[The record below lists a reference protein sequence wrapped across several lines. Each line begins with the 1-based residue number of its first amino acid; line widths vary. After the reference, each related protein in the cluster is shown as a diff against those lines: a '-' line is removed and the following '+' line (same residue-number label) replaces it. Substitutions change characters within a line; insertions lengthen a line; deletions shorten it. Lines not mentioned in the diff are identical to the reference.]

1 MKEANTSVTRAQKE
15 IKLTPKQECNFWKK
29 VDKNGPTM
37 PNMDTP
43 CWIWIAYKTKHGYG
57 MFSCCNGKMITSHR
71 VSWVIS
77 NGQIDNDDSY
87 HGTCVCHQCDNPAC
101 CNPKHLFLGTQ
112 GDNARDR
119 ENKNR
124 GNHAKGDSNGSRKY
138 PERLMR
144 GDSHSSAKLSSTQV
158 IEIRAR
164 YEAGGVFHREL
175 AAEFGVSRSLIT
187 NITERRCW
195 KHI

>member
-1 MKEANTSVTRAQKE
+1 MKEANAKVPRAQTE
-15 IKLTPKQECNFWKK
+15 IKLTPKQERNFWKK
-29 VDKNGPTM
+29 VNKNGPTM

-43 CWIWIAYKTKHGYG
+43 CWTWTAYKTNHGYG

-119 ENKNR
+119 ENKDR
-124 GNHAKGDSNGSRKY
+124 GNHAKGDANGSRKY

-144 GDSHSSAKLSSTQV
+144 GDSHSSAKLSSTKV
-158 IEIRAR
+158 IEIRTR
-164 YEAGGVFHREL
+164 YANGGVLCREL
-175 AAEFGVSRSLIT
+175 AVEFGVSTGLIT
-187 NITERRCW
+187 HIIQRRCW
-195 KHI
+195 KHV